1 MPATKLKILV
11 IENEPDRLIY
21 ITNLLKAHGFD
32 PLTADN
38 SDEALSKARTGAPSL
53 IVLDAMLPAEQIQSM
68 YGQLKGDPAL
78 CRVPVVM
85 LSSLTRRTG
94 GHYQA
99 QPYAPTI
106 GRLPAP
112 EAFLPNPP
120 EAEDF
125 IEVVRRLTGMSN
137 TSHTTERA

>member
-1 MPATKLKILV
+1 MPATQLKILV

-38 SDEALSKARTGAPSL
+38 SGEALSKARTRNLSL
-53 IVLDAMLPAEQIQSM
+53 IVLDAMLPAEQIQSI
-68 YGQLKGDPAL
+68 YGRLKADPAL

-85 LSSLTRRTG
+85 LSNLTRRTG
-94 GHYQA
+94 GPYQT

-106 GRLPAP
+106 GRLPSP

-125 IEVVRRLTGMSN
+125 IAVVRRLTG
-137 TSHTTERA
+137 TSKNSRNTERV

>member
-38 SDEALSKARTGAPSL
+38 SDEALSKARTRAPSL
-53 IVLDAMLPAEQIQSM
+53 IVLDAMLPAEQIQSV
-68 YGQLKGDPAL
+68 YGQLKGDPGL

-94 GHYQA
+94 TPYQA

-125 IEVVRRLTGMSN
+125 IAVVRRLTGMSN
-137 TSHTTERA
+137 TSHTTERV